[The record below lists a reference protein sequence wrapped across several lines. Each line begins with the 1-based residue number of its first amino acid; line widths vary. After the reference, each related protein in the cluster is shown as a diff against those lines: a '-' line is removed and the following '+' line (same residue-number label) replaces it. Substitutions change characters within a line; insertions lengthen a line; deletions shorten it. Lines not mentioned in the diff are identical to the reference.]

1 MATPTIGT
9 VSAVRTGSAVST
21 DNVAFTM
28 VAGRAYVVLW
38 AKTAGAGTRS
48 FTASDDL
55 GNTYGNYVE
64 TATTAAIRSAA
75 HTTICTTGGSATI
88 TVTVS
93 GGTTT
98 FSWQVIEII
107 PTSGTLGFGASST
120 FEDGSATTSHQNAAS
135 SGFSP
140 SADSA
145 IVGLGGGTTGS
156 AFGTATAGGSYTL
169 QSGSSNVFASET
181 RTTGSLLTN
190 EQVPWTSST
199 ARQCKGCAVYITETG
214 GGGGGGG
221 GPIFG
226 GRALGRG
233 RILGGSALC

>member
-9 VSAVRTGSAVST
+9 VSAVRVGSSVAT
-21 DNVAFTM
+21 DNVAVTM
-28 VAGRAYVVLW
+28 TAGCYYVVLW

-55 GNTYGNYVE
+55 GNTWGNLVE
-64 TATTAAIRSAA
+64 TATTSAIRSSM
-75 HTTICTTGGSATI
+75 HSTLCTAGGSATI

-98 FSWQVIEII
+98 FSWQVIEIV
-107 PTSGTLGFGASST
+107 PTSGTLAFGATST
-120 FEDGSATTSHQNAAS
+120 FEDGSSTTNHQSAAT

-140 SADSA
+140 AADSA

-169 QSGSSNVFASET
+169 QSGSSNVFASQT
-181 RTTGSLLTN
+181 RTTGSLLTD
-190 EQVPWTSST
+190 ETVPWTSST
-199 ARQCKGCAVYITETG
+199 SRQCKGCAMYVTETAAAG
-214 GGGGGGG
+214 GMTHRRMRAS
-221 GPIFG
+221 PAIF
-226 GRALGRG
+226 RM
-233 RILGGSALC
+233 

>member
-9 VSAVRTGSAVST
+9 VSAVRVGSSVST

-38 AKTAGAGTRS
+38 TKTAGAGTRS

-64 TATTAAIRSAA
+64 TATTSAIRSAA

-107 PTSGTLGFGASST
+107 PTSGTLAFGASST
-120 FEDGSATTSHQNAAS
+120 FEDGSATTNHQDAAS
-135 SGFSP
+135 TGFSP
-140 SADSA
+140 PANSA

-169 QSGSSNVFASET
+169 QSGASNVFASET
-181 RTTGSLLTN
+181 RTTGSLLTD
-190 EQVPWTSST
+190 EPVPWTSST
-199 ARQCKGCAVYITETG
+199 SRQCKGCVVYITETG
-214 GGGGGGG
+214 SGSSPSGNLLL
-221 GPIFG
+221 
-226 GRALGRG
+226 LGCG
-233 RILGGSALC
+233 A